1 VHFVNED
8 EQLAAMSRLDELF
21 LRHGVEYW
29 LFGGWAVDFHAG
41 SVTRPH
47 DDLDLAV
54 RSEDETRVREL
65 LMRDGWSRAPEG
77 GEEGYTVWAR
87 GDVRLE
93 VAFAD
98 RGEWPPGSFAHD
110 VAELRGVRA
119 RLVSLASLKEDKA
132 EVRGDPQVAAKDRI
146 DSRTLERIRR

>member
-1 VHFVNED
+1 MNED
-8 EQLAAMSRLDELF
+8 EQLGTLSRLDELF
-21 LRHGVEYW
+21 GGHGIEYW

-54 RSEDETRVREL
+54 WSKDEARVREL
-65 LMRDGWSRAPEG
+65 LTRDGWSRAPDG
-77 GEEGYTVWAR
+77 GEEGYTVWER

-98 RGEWPPGSFAHD
+98 RGEWPPGSFAED
-110 VAELRGVRA
+110 VVELRGVRA

-146 DSRTLERIRR
+146 DSRTLEKIRR